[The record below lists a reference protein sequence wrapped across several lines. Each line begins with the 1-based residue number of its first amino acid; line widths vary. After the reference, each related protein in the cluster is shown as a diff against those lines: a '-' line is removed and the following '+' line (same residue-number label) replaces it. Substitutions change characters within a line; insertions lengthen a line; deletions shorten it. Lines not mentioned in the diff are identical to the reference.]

1 MNKERPARP
10 WDIFNKNL
18 KIIQKDIV
26 EHRMALCN
34 SCPELIQSTSTCKQ
48 CGCFMK
54 LKTQLS
60 NASCPLNK
68 WQAVSVPIYEDIEG
82 DAK

>member
-1 MNKERPARP
+1 
-10 WDIFNKNL
+10 
-18 KIIQKDIV
+18 
-26 EHRMALCN
+26 
-34 SCPELIQSTSTCKQ
+34 
-48 CGCFMK
+48 MK